1 MMEFKL
7 KIKSLNLNNKSGKEV
22 TLDDNIFGI
31 TPRPDIMARVV
42 RWQLAKR
49 RLGNHHVQ
57 TRSEIKMTTAKMYK
71 QKGTG
76 KARHGSGAVS
86 QFRGGGMA
94 HGPVVHSHSH
104 KLNKK
109 VKKLGLRSALSDK
122 LKLGK
127 LIILDG
133 TKCDGKTSTLKKTLE
148 SMGVGKALIISGKE
162 TDENFIKAANN
173 LKNLDVLSHEGINVY
188 DILKKDNL
196 IIVNDALRFV
206 EERLS

>member
-1 MMEFKL
+1 M
-7 KIKSLNLNNKSGKEV
+7 KIKSLNLNNKSGKEII
-22 TLDDNIFGI
+22 LDDSIFGI
-31 TPRPDIMARVV
+31 SPRPDIIARVV

-49 RLGNHHVQ
+49 RLGNHHVK

-76 KARHGSGAVS
+76 KARHGSGSVS

-104 KLNKK
+104 RLNKK
-109 VKKLGLRSALSDK
+109 VKKLGLKSALSDK

-133 TKCDGKTSTLKKTLE
+133 SKCDGKTSTLKKKLD
-148 SMGVGKALIISGKE
+148 SMGVSKALVISGGE
-162 TDENFIKAANN
+162 VDINFIKAANN
-173 LKNLDVLSHEGINVY
+173 LKNLDVLSYKGINVY
-188 DILKKDNL
+188 DILKRDNL
-196 IIVNDALRFV
+196 IIIDDALKLV

>member
-1 MMEFKL
+1 M
-7 KIKSLNLNNKSGKEV
+7 KIKSLNLNNKSGKEII
-22 TLDDNIFGI
+22 LDDSIFGI
-31 TPRPDIMARVV
+31 SPRPDIIARVV

-49 RLGNHHVQ
+49 RLGNHHVK

-76 KARHGSGAVS
+76 KARHGSGSVS

-104 KLNKK
+104 RLNKK
-109 VKKLGLRSALSDK
+109 VKKLGLKSALSDK
-122 LKLGK
+122 FQLGK

-133 TKCDGKTSTLKKTLE
+133 SKCDGKTSTLKKKLD
-148 SMGVGKALIISGKE
+148 SMGVSKALVISGGE
-162 TDENFIKAANN
+162 VDINFIKAANN
-173 LKNLDVLSHEGINVY
+173 LKNLDVLSYKGINVY

-196 IIVNDALRFV
+196 IIIDDALKLV